1 MKNKKGAKHSANE
14 IKYSGEKLSFDQYS
28 HENAAGSDQETEI
41 ERRFKERETAE
52 KAAFKSNGT
61 NSDGESA
68 KANDDKR
75 AKTKTK
81 VYAAKPEPENNTAE
95 AESES
100 GSESKRAEEPQKP
113 ESSQGGGDK
122 PDVAKK
128 SNESASALDESEKAG
143 KATADET
150 KNGENAEAKEQAD
163 SKAKDKDDEEID
175 ENNENGIEEK
185 YEKKAEEAVE
195 SRRVKRMDK
204 RRKKR
209 LKVVIGGVVAAV
221 VAVAGGYS
229 IYVNAYDDVLPNVY
243 VENVDVGGMTRE
255 EALSAISAEFTDEKI
270 LGNTMTFKCEDSTS
284 EILVD
289 NLSLHFETEAMADD
303 AYMYGRESG
312 GFMNKLMS
320 FTKNLFAKEVV
331 HSTISYDQQALVGAI
346 NDLCSPYEYDPVGY
360 TYSIGENT
368 LTIKKPTD
376 GLKVNMDE
384 AVAAVEHEIATFN
397 YGELEFTPEP
407 VSPPEFDLDAFYNE
421 ITSAPTDATYAKDEN
436 GDVVVVPGKPQVVVS
451 KSDVEG
457 AVNQP
462 EQEFTMKVQ
471 TINPPV
477 DAEYL
482 KSIMYEDRLG
492 TYSTDYSGS
501 SGARSNNIARACE
514 SLNGVELLPGEEFSY
529 DQTLGQR
536 TAAAGYLPAPVY
548 VVKGGETVSEMD
560 YGGGICQVSST
571 LYCAALNAGLEI
583 TERHSHSKPVGY
595 VPAGMDATVSWQ
607 SVDLKFVN
615 NTDYPIKI
623 AASAG
628 GGIVT
633 TSFYGSNASEPNYR
647 LETTNDGNMVTV
659 TRVTTNADG
668 TETREVVSTSD
679 YANADIEATG
689 DELVVPEESPAE

>member
-1 MKNKKGAKHSANE
+1 MKNKKGAKQDANE
-14 IKYSGEKLSFDQYS
+14 IKYTGEKLRFDQYS
-28 HENAAGSDQETEI
+28 QNAPGGERETEI

-52 KAAFKSNGT
+52 KAAFKANGKK
-61 NSDGESA
+61 SDDENA
-68 KANDDKR
+68 KADDDR
-75 AKTKTK
+75 DAETKK
-81 VYAAKPEPENNTAE
+81 EADAAKPEPEKNTAE
-95 AESES
+95 NESV
-100 GSESKRAEEPQKP
+100 SEPKRADKPQKA
-113 ESSQGGGDK
+113 EATQGGDAKPEADK
-122 PDVAKK
+122 KET
-128 SNESASALDESEKAG
+128 ESASALDKAEKAG
-143 KATADET
+143 KTAADEAED
-150 KNGENAEAKEQAD
+150 GESDETKEQAD
-163 SKAKDKDDEEID
+163 SKAKDG
-175 ENNENGIEEK
+175 ENSESDIEEK
-185 YEKKAEEAVE
+185 YEKKAEEAAE
-195 SRRVKRMDK
+195 SRRVKRVDK

-209 LKVVIGGVVAAV
+209 MKAVIGGVVAAV
-221 VAVAGGYS
+221 VVAVGGYS

-255 EALSAISAEFTDEKI
+255 EALSAISGEFTDEKI
-270 LGNTMTFKCEDSTS
+270 LGNTMTFKCGDSTS

-303 AYMYGRESG
+303 AYMYGREDG
-312 GFMNKLMS
+312 GFISKLTS

-346 NDLCSPYEYDPVGY
+346 NDLCSQYEYDPVGY

-376 GLKVNMDE
+376 GLKVNMEE

-397 YGELEFTPEP
+397 YGELTFTPET
-407 VSPPEFDLDAFYNE
+407 VSPPQFDLDAFYNE
-421 ITSAPTDATYAKDEN
+421 ITSAPTDATYARDEN

-482 KSIMYEDRLG
+482 ESIMYQTRLG
-492 TYSTDYSGS
+492 SYSTNYSGS
-501 SGARSNNIARACE
+501 SGARSNNIVRACE

-536 TAAAGYLPAPVY
+536 TAASGYLPAPVY
-548 VVKGGETVSEMD
+548 VVRGGETVSEMD

-615 NTDYPIKI
+615 NTEYPIRI

-633 TSFYGSNASEPNYR
+633 TSFYGSTASEPNFR

-659 TRVTTNADG
+659 TKVTTNADG

-679 YANADIEATG
+679 YANADLDVEG

>member
-1 MKNKKGAKHSANE
+1 MKNKKGAKQGANE
-14 IKYSGEKLSFDQYS
+14 IKYSGEKLSFGQYS
-28 HENAAGSDQETEI
+28 QNAPGGERETEM
-41 ERRFKERETAE
+41 ERRFRERETAE
-52 KAAFKSNGT
+52 KAAFKA
-61 NSDGESA
+61 NSKKSDDENA
-68 KANDDKR
+68 KADDDR
-75 AKTKTK
+75 DSETKK
-81 VYAAKPEPENNTAE
+81 EADAAKPEPKKNTAE
-95 AESES
+95 NESVS
-100 GSESKRAEEPQKP
+100 QSKRADKPQKA
-113 ESSQGGGDK
+113 EATQGGDAKPEADK
-122 PDVAKK
+122 KE
-128 SNESASALDESEKAG
+128 NESASALDKAEETEKTAADEAEDGES
-143 KATADET
+143 DET
-150 KNGENAEAKEQAD
+150 KDQAD
-163 SKAKDKDDEEID
+163 SKAKDG
-175 ENNENGIEEK
+175 ENSEGDIEEK
-185 YEKKAEEAVE
+185 YEKKAEEAAE

-209 LKVVIGGVVAAV
+209 MKAVIGGAVAAV
-221 VAVAGGYS
+221 VVAVGGYS

-243 VENVDVGGMTRE
+243 VENVNVGGMTRE
-255 EALSAISAEFTDEKI
+255 EALSAISAEFTDDKI
-270 LGNTMTFKCEDSTS
+270 LGNTMTFKCGDSTS

-289 NLSLHFETEAMADD
+289 NLYLHFENEATADS
-303 AYMYGRESG
+303 AYMYGREDD
-312 GFMNKLMS
+312 GFMNKLAS
-320 FTKNLFAKEVV
+320 FTKNLFARETI
-331 HSTISYDQQALVGAI
+331 HPTISYDQQALVGAI
-346 NDLCSPYEYDPVGY
+346 NDLCSQYEYDPVGY

-397 YGELEFTPEP
+397 YGELTFTPET

-421 ITSAPTDATYAKDEN
+421 ITSAPTDATYARDEN

-482 KSIMYEDRLG
+482 ESIMYQTRLG
-492 TYSTDYSGS
+492 SYSTNYSGS
-501 SGARSNNIARACE
+501 SGARSNNIVRACE

-548 VVKGGETVSEMD
+548 VVRGGETVSEMD

-615 NTDYPIKI
+615 NTEYPIRI

-633 TSFYGSNASEPNYR
+633 TSFYGSTASEPNFR

-659 TRVTTNADG
+659 TKVTTNADG

-679 YANADIEATG
+679 YANADLDVEG

>member
-1 MKNKKGAKHSANE
+1 MKNKKGAKQGANE
-14 IKYSGEKLSFDQYS
+14 IKYSGEKLSFGQYS
-28 HENAAGSDQETEI
+28 QNAPGGEQETEM
-41 ERRFKERETAE
+41 ERRFRERETAE
-52 KAAFKSNGT
+52 KAAFKA
-61 NSDGESA
+61 NSKKSDDENA
-68 KANDDKR
+68 KADDDR
-75 AKTKTK
+75 DSETKK
-81 VYAAKPEPENNTAE
+81 EADAAKPEPEKNTAE
-95 AESES
+95 NESV
-100 GSESKRAEEPQKP
+100 SESKRADKPQKA
-113 ESSQGGGDK
+113 EATQGGDAKPDK
-122 PDVAKK
+122 PEADKK
-128 SNESASALDESEKAG
+128 ETESASALNKAEETG
-143 KATADET
+143 KTAADET
-150 KNGENAEAKEQAD
+150 EDGESDETKEQAD
-163 SKAKDKDDEEID
+163 SKAKDG
-175 ENNENGIEEK
+175 ENSEGNIEEK
-185 YEKKAEEAVE
+185 YEKKAEEAAE

-209 LKVVIGGVVAAV
+209 MKAVIGGAVAAV
-221 VAVAGGYS
+221 VVAVGGYS

-243 VENVDVGGMTRE
+243 VENVNVGGMTRE
-255 EALSAISAEFTDEKI
+255 EALSAISAEFTDDKI
-270 LGNTMTFKCEDSTS
+270 LGNTMTFKCGDSTS

-289 NLSLHFETEAMADD
+289 NLYLHFENEATADS
-303 AYMYGRESG
+303 AYMYGREDD
-312 GFMNKLMS
+312 GFMNKLAS
-320 FTKNLFAKEVV
+320 FTKNLFARETI
-331 HSTISYDQQALVGAI
+331 HPTISYDQQALVGAI
-346 NDLCSPYEYDPVGY
+346 NDLCSQYEYDPVGY

-397 YGELEFTPEP
+397 YGELTFTPET

-421 ITSAPTDATYAKDEN
+421 ITSAPTDATYARDEN

-482 KSIMYEDRLG
+482 ESIMYQTRLG
-492 TYSTDYSGS
+492 SYSTNYSGS

-514 SLNGVELLPGEEFSY
+514 SLNGVEILPGEEFSY

-536 TAAAGYLPAPVY
+536 TAASGYLPAPVY
-548 VVKGGETVSEMD
+548 VVRGGETVSEMD

-615 NTDYPIKI
+615 NTEYPIRI

-633 TSFYGSNASEPNYR
+633 TSFYGSTASEPNFR

-659 TRVTTNADG
+659 TKVTTNADG

-689 DELVVPEESPAE
+689 DELVVPEETPAE